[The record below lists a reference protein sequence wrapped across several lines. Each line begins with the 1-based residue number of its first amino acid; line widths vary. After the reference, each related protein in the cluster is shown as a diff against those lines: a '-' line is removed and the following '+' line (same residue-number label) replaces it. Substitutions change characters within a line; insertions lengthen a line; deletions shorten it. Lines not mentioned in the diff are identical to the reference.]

1 VRNSLSGRF
10 LILTIA
16 FVMLAEVLIFVP
28 SVARF
33 RADYLMGRLERAQIA
48 SLAQLATGGI
58 VLDDALQDELL
69 ENAGV
74 LNVVLRRD
82 AVRQLV
88 LSAQGIPPITA
99 TYDLRDAPAW
109 ALIRDA
115 LIRLTTREAQTIRV
129 IGDPVRGAGLSIEV
143 TLPAAP
149 LRAAMLDYGARI
161 LLLSTFISVFTA
173 ALLFLAVRRLL
184 VMPIRRV
191 VSHMTGY
198 AAAPDDPGHI
208 IQPAASVREL
218 HEAETALQ
226 SLQTQIS
233 TSLKQRERLA
243 RLGEAVAKIS
253 HDLRNMLSVATLVAD
268 RLETSKDPTVRRI
281 APRLVGSLNRA
292 INLTEATLAF
302 GCAEEPA
309 PKLDRVALRD
319 LARDVIENDRIA
331 AGGDGIAYDCAVPSD
346 MLVRADPE
354 QLHRVLSNLV
364 RNARQAIVAERDVGE
379 IRIEGRECDDG
390 WWIEVSDTGPG
401 LPQKARERLFE
412 PFRGGVRKGGAG
424 LGLAICAEL
433 VRGHGGR
440 LELSRSGS
448 DGTTFSL
455 FLPSGLTA

>member
-48 SLAQLATGGI
+48 SLAQLATVGI

-243 RLGEAVAKIS
+243 RLG
-253 HDLRNMLSVATLVAD
+253 
-268 RLETSKDPTVRRI
+268 
-281 APRLVGSLNRA
+281 
-292 INLTEATLAF
+292 
-302 GCAEEPA
+302 
-309 PKLDRVALRD
+309 
-319 LARDVIENDRIA
+319 
-331 AGGDGIAYDCAVPSD
+331 
-346 MLVRADPE
+346 
-354 QLHRVLSNLV
+354 
-364 RNARQAIVAERDVGE
+364 
-379 IRIEGRECDDG
+379 
-390 WWIEVSDTGPG
+390 
-401 LPQKARERLFE
+401 
-412 PFRGGVRKGGAG
+412 
-424 LGLAICAEL
+424 
-433 VRGHGGR
+433 
-440 LELSRSGS
+440 
-448 DGTTFSL
+448 
-455 FLPSGLTA
+455 